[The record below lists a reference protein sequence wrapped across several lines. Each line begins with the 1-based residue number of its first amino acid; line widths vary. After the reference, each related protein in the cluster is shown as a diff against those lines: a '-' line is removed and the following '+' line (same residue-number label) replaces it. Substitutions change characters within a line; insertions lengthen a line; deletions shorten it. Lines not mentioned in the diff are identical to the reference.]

1 MGILSKK
8 KSSESKPIINK
19 SMSTD
24 VITLIGEGFLIEG
37 NITSPSST
45 RLDGTVKGN
54 INGKGTLIIGEK
66 GIVSGEVKAS
76 EVIVHGKV
84 EGNVYSDKLIIK
96 SGGAINGDVSSK
108 SLIIED
114 GGVYNGKCIME
125 SPSTNGK
132 AAYSENTVEDTK
144 LIST

>member
-1 MGILSKK
+1 MGFLGKK
-8 KSSESKPIINK
+8 KSSESKFINK
-19 SMSTD
+19 TMGNSD

-54 INGKGTLIIGEK
+54 INGKASLIIGEK
-66 GIVSGEVKAS
+66 GIVSGEVTAM
-76 EVIVHGKV
+76 EVVVHGKV
-84 EGNVYSDKLIIK
+84 EGNVHSDKLVIK
-96 SGGAINGDVSSK
+96 SGGVINGDVSSK

-125 SPSTNGK
+125 SDTINGESK
-132 AAYSENTVEDTK
+132 YPGNAKSDNN
-144 LIST
+144 LISA

>member
-8 KSSESKPIINK
+8 KSSDPNPLTNK
-19 SMSTD
+19 YMSND

-54 INGKGTLIIGEK
+54 INGKASLIIGDK
-66 GIVSGEVKAS
+66 GIVAGEVSAV
-76 EVIVHGKV
+76 EVIVHGKI
-84 EGNVYSDKLIIK
+84 EGNVQSDKLVIK
-96 SGGAINGDVSSK
+96 SGGVINGDVSSK
-108 SLIIED
+108 ALIIED

-125 SPSTNGK
+125 PSLTNGESAFSDNAK
-132 AAYSENTVEDTK
+132 ENK
-144 LIST
+144 NLISA